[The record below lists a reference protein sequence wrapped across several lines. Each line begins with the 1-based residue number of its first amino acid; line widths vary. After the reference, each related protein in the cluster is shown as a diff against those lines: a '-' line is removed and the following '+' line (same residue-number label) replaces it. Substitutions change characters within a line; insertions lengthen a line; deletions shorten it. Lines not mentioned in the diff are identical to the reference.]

1 MEAKLSLWKYNLK
14 SLLIAKNGLK
24 LNAQNLWKNSQRN
37 GQHYTLYEGSFN
49 AVNSWWLRFKG
60 NILSPWVKYRDKGFQ
75 LTEIR
80 IIWDRGPK
88 NWSYKGE
95 NSSVFEKKFLITNFF
110 NMSFTKRCL
119 WTTWLPGLLCR
130 LIKMWLW
137 MIWLYKITI
146 KSIKRLL

>member
-1 MEAKLSLWKYNLK
+1 MLK
-14 SLLIAKNGLK
+14 TYEKIAKEMDSIIHCTKVLLMQSTLDGSDLK
-24 LNAQNLWKNSQRN
+24 GTFCLLELN
-37 GQHYTLYEGSFN
+37 
-49 AVNSWWLRFKG
+49 
-60 NILSPWVKYRDKGFQ
+60 RDKGFQ

-119 WTTWLPGLLCR
+119 WTTWLPGLLCG